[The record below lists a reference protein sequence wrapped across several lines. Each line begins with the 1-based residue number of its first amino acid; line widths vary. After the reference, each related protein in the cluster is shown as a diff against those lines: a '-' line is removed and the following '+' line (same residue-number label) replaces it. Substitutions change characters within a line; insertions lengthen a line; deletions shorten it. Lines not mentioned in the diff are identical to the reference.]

1 MENKFIRTEMMIGKK
16 ALEKLK
22 SAKILVIGIGG
33 VGGYVTEALARSGIY
48 QIDLIDSAVVSTS
61 NLNRQIIATTKTI
74 DKPKVNCMKERIL
87 DINPDAKVEVYQ
99 LLLTTDNLNNIDLSK
114 YDYVVDA
121 IDTIS
126 VKIALIEKCINEKIN
141 IISSMGTGN
150 KIDPSKLSITDLS
163 KTSVCPLARV
173 MRYELRKRG
182 INHLKVCYSTEEP
195 VKAYI
200 QGETENKHL
209 PGSIIFVPASAGLLI
224 ASEVVKDLI
233 KEEDL
238 TNR

>member
-48 QIDLIDSAVVSTS
+48 QIDLIDSDVVSTS

>member
-1 MENKFIRTEMMIGKK
+1 MENKFIRTEMMIGKN

-22 SAKILVIGIGG
+22 NAKILVIGIGG
-33 VGGYVTEALARSGIY
+33 VGGYVVEALARSGIY
-48 QIDLIDSAVVSTS
+48 QIDLIDSDTVSTS

-74 DKPKVNCMKERIL
+74 DKLKVNCMKERIL
-87 DINPDAKVEVYQ
+87 DINPDAKIEAIQ
-99 LLLTTDNLNNIDLSK
+99 LLLTTDNLKNLDLSK
-114 YDYVVDA
+114 YDYVIDA

-126 VKIALIEKCINEKIN
+126 VKIALIEKCINEKIK

-150 KIDPSKLSITDLS
+150 KLDPSKLSITDLS

-233 KEEDL
+233 KEDDL
-238 TNR
+238 SNR